1 MNSKLMIFKSTITD
15 PNQRYIE
22 DLLNDAGTIPVDAD
36 VDTYEMHYPPWFD
49 EEKFKRGQQ
58 FYTTNRACMLTAGL
72 CGLIAVLA
80 IPTSL
85 EVLIFTG
92 RSSTPLK
99 AYRRYVQTIRH
110 TMNWY
115 EEELVPGSKSWK
127 SLEYVRRIHAA
138 SGKQANK
145 QNSKMLVSQKDVA
158 ITQFGFVGFVALS
171 YQMLGIRYD
180 EAGMEGFVHFWRTIG
195 YMLGL
200 EDRFNI
206 CTEDLTSSKQ
216 RMTLVLEQILRPAL
230 QTVSTE
236 FVQMTNAM
244 IDGLWCVNTFLD
256 YNAFMFLTRRLAG
269 VPGHYYWKDEPTND
283 GSTQPAYEKMGWH
296 SRYILCMILYINEVL
311 LYVPIIRWYFNILF
325 TVNAYFIDKY
335 FPYLAMI
342 KFGIKNAFVRVV
354 Y

>member
-1 MNSKLMIFKSTITD
+1 MTNTLKS
-15 PNQRYIE
+15 RYIE
-22 DLLNDAGTIPVDAD
+22 DLYNDGATKPIDAD
-36 VDTYEMHYPPWFD
+36 VDSYEIQLPPWYD
-49 EEKFKRGQQ
+49 EAKFKRGQQ
-58 FYTTNRACMLTAGL
+58 YYNNNRPGIVTGAL
-72 CGLIAVLA
+72 CGLISVLA
-80 IPTSL
+80 IPSIL
-85 EVLIFTG
+85 DVLIFTR
-92 RSSTPLK
+92 RSSSPMT
-99 AYRRYVQTIRH
+99 AYRRYVLTILH
-110 TMNWY
+110 TTNWY
-115 EEELVPGSKSWK
+115 DEELKPGSKSWK

-145 QNSKMLVSQKDVA
+145 QNSKMMVSQKDVA

-171 YQMLGIRYD
+171 YPMLGINYD

-206 CTEDLTSSKQ
+206 CTEDLITSKQ

-256 YNAFMFLTRRLAG
+256 YNAFIFLTRRLAG
-269 VPGHYYWKDEPTND
+269 VPGHYYWKDEPRND
-283 GSTQPAYEKMGWH
+283 GSTRPDYEKMGWH
-296 SRYILCMILYINEVL
+296 SRYILCMVLYINEVL

-325 TVNAYFIDKY
+325 TVNAYFIDRY

-342 KFGIKNAFVRVV
+342 KFGIKNAFVKVV